1 MKIDDKY
8 KWLARDKNGK
18 LFAFENK
25 PKKMRILWSDKKMPE
40 IIIEETDERFAFI
53 RWEDEC
59 AVRISNIGNII
70 AIDSN
75 DIISKPS
82 HYIGINGLEVE
93 TVLQNFIPKYK
104 DGYVAH
110 RASSAIEYLLRS
122 PEKNGLEDIKKA
134 KQNLEQ
140 IIEYEEAKEQTIE
153 KELKVS
159 NFKMSCAVNSPFV
172 SDNLMEFLNSLSNIP
187 NEITNYHA
195 GTNPLD

>member
-1 MKIDDKY
+1 MTDII
-8 KWLARDKNGK
+8 
-18 LFAFENK
+18 NK
-25 PKKMRILWSDKKMPE
+25 PK
-40 IIIEETDERFAFI
+40 
-53 RWEDEC
+53 
-59 AVRISNIGNII
+59 
-70 AIDSN
+70 
-75 DIISKPS
+75 

-140 IIEYEEAKEQTIE
+140 IIEYEEGKEKNLDQLKE
-153 KELKVS
+153 KGYQVRKLSDDFILVEGGNQDELK
-159 NFKMSCAVNSPFV
+159 
-172 SDNLMEFLNSLSNIP
+172 DFLSSLSKIP
-187 NEITNYHA
+187 NEIKNYHA